1 VPGQH
6 PDHVA
11 GRRRQGPQSEEE
23 AASAEGSGTE
33 RGCAGDARAACGSA
47 GDAGAARGNVGTGEV
62 RVACGNAGDVG
73 VMHGGARGGVATHG
87 TTEGATEFAS
97 SRVSYLE
104 EEAA

>member
-1 VPGQH
+1 MPG
-6 PDHVA
+6 PCVA
-11 GRRRQGPQSEEE
+11 
-23 AASAEGSGTE
+23 A
-33 RGCAGDARAACGSA
+33 RGDAGDARGN
-47 GDAGAARGNVGTGEV
+47 AGAGEV

-73 VMHGGARGGVATHG
+73 VVHGDARGGVAAHG

>member
-1 VPGQH
+1 M
-6 PDHVA
+6 
-11 GRRRQGPQSEEE
+11 
-23 AASAEGSGTE
+23 
-33 RGCAGDARAACGSA
+33 
-47 GDAGAARGNVGTGEV
+47 GTGEV

-104 EEAA
+104 EEVA